1 MKHNL
6 IFVAQTLGA
15 FIKKNDT
22 RRANFKIE
30 HRCYT
35 AVKNQDYKAFSKLT
49 SSLWHIATLDIDHC
63 QCAMAFAYLPY
74 LMFVKI
80 NCSHSVV
87 PNQPA
92 VLQID
97 QTPDLKSAAEPASC
111 FIAFWHLKYLFT
123 LNFEQ
128 KAFCHLLLCYLCDI
142 TTDAGSTFLTP
153 RNIIWQKCSH
163 LWRIAML
170 IISSSSH
177 NTISRSLLISN
188 SLNLVKPSNK
198 WNRQTMIDVT
208 IAYIHIKDFN
218 DPSSNI
224 QNPPLYFKLSNS
236 ATAWT
241 SN

>member
-1 MKHNL
+1 MTYCHTWYRSL
-6 IFVAQTLGA
+6 SVCHGLRIPPIFDVCE
-15 FIKKNDT
+15 D
-22 RRANFKIE
+22 
-30 HRCYT
+30 
-35 AVKNQDYKAFSKLT
+35 KL
-49 SSLWHIATLDIDHC
+49 LPFC
-63 QCAMAFAYLPY
+63 CA
-74 LMFVKI
+74 
-80 NCSHSVV
+80 
-87 PNQPA
+87 
-92 VLQID
+92 
-97 QTPDLKSAAEPASC
+97 KSASC
-111 FIAFWHLKYLFT
+111 PPDWPDTWPEICGWACILFHCVLTPKVLVHAKFWTKSIR
-123 LNFEQ
+123 
-128 KAFCHLLLCYLCDI
+128 HLLLCYLCDI

-163 LWRIAML
+163 LWLIAML